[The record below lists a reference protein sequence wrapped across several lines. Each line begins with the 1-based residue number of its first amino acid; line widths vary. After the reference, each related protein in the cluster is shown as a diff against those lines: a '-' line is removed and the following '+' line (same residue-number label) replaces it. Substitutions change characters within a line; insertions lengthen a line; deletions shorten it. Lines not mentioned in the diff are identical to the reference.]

1 MCWVCFV
8 VSVLFVNN
16 EGQSEQ
22 LRKANHKTHE
32 TTRIKPTLFTLSV
45 SMAKKGTTQ
54 IWLEYIPVR
63 MLFGVLGALPR
74 RTAVRAGMF
83 IGRLAYKLAGG
94 LRRVALRNLEIAF
107 PEKTLS
113 EREAIA
119 LGSFENLGRVLGELT
134 QFPKATP
141 EALGDMIE
149 FQFDSDEI
157 RETDERRSLD
167 AEREKGRGI
176 LLVGPHLGN
185 WEMGVFAYSALED
198 KLTYLARPLDNPL
211 IEEFTVR
218 LRTRFG
224 NQPID
229 KNNSVSKAMSILREG
244 GILGVLPDVNV
255 LPRDGVFVPFFGT
268 LACTTSGVA
277 MMAMRTNAMILPMC
291 CVWNKET
298 EKYSVYYGS
307 RVERPNT
314 GDRHRDVFEMTAAFT
329 AEMEKFIR
337 AHPDQWLWIHKRWK
351 VRPPGEKELY

>member
-1 MCWVCFV
+1 MA
-8 VSVLFVNN
+8 
-16 EGQSEQ
+16 
-22 LRKANHKTHE
+22 RKKSSF
-32 TTRIKPTLFTLSV
+32 RIL
-45 SMAKKGTTQ
+45 
-54 IWLEYIPVR
+54 LEYIPVR
-63 MLFGVLGALPR
+63 ILFAVLGALPR
-74 RTAVRAGMF
+74 QTAVRAGMS
-83 IGRLAYKLAGG
+83 IGRLAYRLAGG

-107 PEKTLS
+107 PEKSLA
-113 EREAIA
+113 ERETMA

-141 EALGDMIE
+141 ATLRDMIE
-149 FQFDSDEI
+149 FQFDSEEI
-157 RETDERRSLD
+157 KATDERKALD
-167 AEREKGRGI
+167 IERAKGRGI
-176 LLVGPHLGN
+176 LLIGPHLGN

-229 KNNSVSKAMSILREG
+229 KNNSVSKAMAILREG

-291 CVWNKET
+291 CVWDKET
-298 EKYSVYYGS
+298 EKYNVLYGEL
-307 RVERPNT
+307 VEQPRT

-337 AHPDQWLWIHKRWK
+337 AYPDQWLWIHKRWK
-351 VRPPGEKELY
+351 VRPPGEPDLY